1 MTSLLSAKKRAEE
14 FAAVVDGGADETT
27 LRPELAELMGV
38 VGTLQ
43 REAQAGT
50 HLAPRPAFT
59 SDLRERLMAEAATSL
74 AQDTILTLPA
84 RKKGSR
90 ERRIALVAS
99 SIVLVGGSAGLAAAA
114 QNALPGEALYPIK
127 RGLEKAQTELATS
140 RAGQGQDLL
149 AQADNRL
156 VEVRELVE
164 GSDNLNQVPATIDD
178 FTSQALE
185 ASDVLL
191 KEFETSREA
200 SLIEELRTFAA
211 LNLAELQELSKNAAP
226 EHQDEL
232 AAAAEALM
240 AIDESA
246 QAVCPT
252 CASDLRA
259 LKMPALFLTAN
270 EARDAIDAAGRVVVD
285 NSHPV
290 MPDEFKTPG
299 GDKKGPSP
307 DDKDGDQPTPDD
319 TSGGTDIE
327 GTDET
332 DGGSDAPKLPGSD
345 VDTNAPDGTDLL
357 GELDDA
363 LSGKDGTGDKSTGD
377 GGKTGKDGKTGG
389 DSKLKL
395 DEIVEDVT
403 GSILP

>member
-27 LRPELAELMGV
+27 LHPELAELLGV

-50 HLAPRPAFT
+50 HLAPRSEFT

-99 SIVLVGGSAGLAAAA
+99 SIVLVGGSAGMAAAA

-140 RAGQGQDLL
+140 RAAQGQDLL

-164 GSDNLNQVPATIDD
+164 GSDDLTQVPTTIDD
-178 FTSQALE
+178 FTRQALE

-191 KEFETSREA
+191 KEFETSREP
-200 SLIEELRTFAA
+200 SLVEELRTFAA
-211 LNLAELQELSKNAAP
+211 ANLAELQELAKNAAP

-240 AIDESA
+240 SIDESA

-299 GDKKGPSP
+299 GDEKGSSP
-307 DDKDGDQPTPDD
+307 DDKDGDQPAKDD
-319 TSGGTDIE
+319 TTGSTDTGGTGGTDG
-327 GTDET
+327 GTDVPE
-332 DGGSDAPKLPGSD
+332 LPGGD

-357 GELDDA
+357 DDA
-363 LSGKDGTGDKSTGD
+363 LDGKDGTNDKGD
-377 GGKTGKDGKTGG
+377 GGKSDGGKGGKTGG
-389 DSKLKL
+389 DSKVKL
-395 DEIVEDVT
+395 PELIEDVA